1 MMTADELNGYIM
13 HYLEEDK
20 THTAIMLTGEWGS
33 GKTYYVENVL
43 VPFLQREKKNRI
55 PFLKKGK
62 ENRCVVISLYG
73 LEDLSDISK
82 SIYMELRMKALDKDS
97 EAVST
102 GKLIAKTVAKGIA
115 GKLGLDVNMSED
127 DLKRI
132 YSSIDLSD
140 KLLVFEDLE
149 RSDIEI
155 SKLLGYVNNL
165 VERDGVKVLLVANE
179 NEILGKSSET
189 FDFDY
194 SKLFSEN
201 PQNDEEECNK
211 NCVPEE
217 VQKYLR
223 IKEKTISDTIC
234 FESDYCEAVKNILAV
249 FKNEKLKEIINQD
262 PRIIEQLALVVMESC
277 HKNIRTF
284 IFATQKTVDIFNKIE
299 GYYNKDFLKS
309 IYLGIIL
316 FSAKIKEN
324 EFPEWEGTEHLS
336 VKLGTNRNPLFKFCY
351 NYIRWQRLDVSEVV
365 ESRDA
370 FEEMK
375 LYDKHADQNDED
387 LQKLYSYHERTESE
401 VRDAV
406 ESIEERLKEPGDIG
420 LYSYGKLAAYLIRIG
435 NIIGFDYRQCKER
448 MIKNIRRKGDVINS
462 DILFL
467 PMYEFEGEEKK
478 ELKDFFEQMSE
489 AMNLRNAKNDFS
501 YEPEDIRTLL
511 DFVIKEKQRIRENHQ
526 FISQYNTGQLVEML
540 FHASAKQI
548 GDFRD
553 ILFAVY
559 RHASKAE
566 YTVEDTKAMEET
578 IELVHEKLK
587 SQNYDIDKIQIYQLK
602 LLCSNLK
609 EFIYQI
615 S

>member
-102 GKLIAKTVAKGIA
+102 GKFIAKTVAKGIA

-132 YSSIDLSD
+132 HSSIDLSD

-201 PQNDEEECNK
+201 PQNDEEECNDAG
-211 NCVPEE
+211 V
-217 VQKYLR
+217 
-223 IKEKTISDTIC
+223 KT
-234 FESDYCEAVKNILAV
+234 
-249 FKNEKLKEIINQD
+249 
-262 PRIIEQLALVVMESC
+262 
-277 HKNIRTF
+277 
-284 IFATQKTVDIFNKIE
+284 
-299 GYYNKDFLKS
+299 
-309 IYLGIIL
+309 
-316 FSAKIKEN
+316 
-324 EFPEWEGTEHLS
+324 
-336 VKLGTNRNPLFKFCY
+336 
-351 NYIRWQRLDVSEVV
+351 
-365 ESRDA
+365 
-370 FEEMK
+370 
-375 LYDKHADQNDED
+375 
-387 LQKLYSYHERTESE
+387 
-401 VRDAV
+401 
-406 ESIEERLKEPGDIG
+406 
-420 LYSYGKLAAYLIRIG
+420 
-435 NIIGFDYRQCKER
+435 
-448 MIKNIRRKGDVINS
+448 
-462 DILFL
+462 
-467 PMYEFEGEEKK
+467 
-478 ELKDFFEQMSE
+478 
-489 AMNLRNAKNDFS
+489 
-501 YEPEDIRTLL
+501 
-511 DFVIKEKQRIRENHQ
+511 
-526 FISQYNTGQLVEML
+526 
-540 FHASAKQI
+540 
-548 GDFRD
+548 
-553 ILFAVY
+553 
-559 RHASKAE
+559 
-566 YTVEDTKAMEET
+566 
-578 IELVHEKLK
+578 
-587 SQNYDIDKIQIYQLK
+587 
-602 LLCSNLK
+602 
-609 EFIYQI
+609 
-615 S
+615 

>member
-102 GKLIAKTVAKGIA
+102 GKFIAKTVAKGIA

-217 VQKYLR
+217 VEKYLR

-234 FESDYCEAVKNILAV
+234 FECDYCEAVKNILAV

-262 PRIIEQLALVVMESC
+262 PRIIEQLALAVKGSC
-277 HKNIRTF
+277 HKNFRTF
-284 IFATQKTVDIFNKIE
+284 IFATQKTVDIFNVIKE
-299 GYYNKDFLKS
+299 DYNKDFLEN
-309 IYLGIIL
+309 IYFGIIS
-316 FSAKIKEN
+316 FSAKIKKD
-324 EFPEWEGTEHLS
+324 EFPEWKGTEHLS
-336 VKLGTNRNPLFKFCY
+336 VELGTNRNPLFRFCY
-351 NYIRWQRLDVSEVV
+351 NYIRWQRLDVNEIVKAK
-365 ESRDA
+365 EA
-370 FEEMK
+370 LEEMK
-375 LYDKHADQNDED
+375 LYDSHADQNDKD
-387 LQKLYSYHERTESE
+387 LQKLYYYHVYKESE
-401 VRDAV
+401 IRDV
-406 ESIEERLKEPGDIG
+406 LKTIGKRLECPTDIG
-420 LYSYGKLAAYLIRIG
+420 FYSYGKLAAYLVMVSHV
-435 NIIGFDYRQCKER
+435 IGFDYEMCKKQ
-448 MIKNIRRKGDVINS
+448 MIKNIRGEGNRIRS
-462 DILFL
+462 ELLFL
-467 PMYEFEGEEKK
+467 PMYDDVEEKEEIK
-478 ELKDFFEQMSE
+478 TFFEQLADS
-489 AMNLRNAKNDFS
+489 MNLKIAKNDFS
-501 YEPEDIRTLL
+501 YDAIDIKKLYDYTSE
-511 DFVIKEKQRIRENHQ
+511 EKSRISRDHE
-526 FISQYNTGQLVEML
+526 FISRYDVDRLVEML
-540 FHASAKQI
+540 FSASAKQI
-548 GDFRD
+548 EDFREV
-553 ILFAVY
+553 LFAVY
-559 RHASKAE
+559 RYASKS
-566 YTVEDTKAMEET
+566 DF
-578 IELVHEKLK
+578 IEKDVKSMKEMLGLVQHKLK
-587 SQNYDIDKIQIYQLK
+587 SQNHDIDKIQIKQLDW
-602 LLCSNLK
+602 LCDNLK
-609 EFIYQI
+609 TFISQM